1 MNFTKCI
8 KLNPKTTQ
16 MINRTNFYISIKL
29 NLFNE
34 ISDKQK
40 QGMDA
45 ILDYWENN
53 GFHDGRHLAY
63 IFATAYHETARTMQ
77 PIEEYGKG
85 KTRPYG
91 KPHAITGQTYYGR
104 GFVQLTWIDNYEKAG
119 NLVGVNLV
127 IFPGLACH
135 LDYATKIL
143 VEGMISGL
151 FTGKKLSDYFN
162 DTKEDPIN
170 ARRIINSLDKAE
182 LIAGYYYKFLN
193 AITG

>member
-1 MNFTKCI
+1 
-8 KLNPKTTQ
+8 

-29 NLFNE
+29 NLFKE

-91 KPHAITGQTYYGR
+91 RKQKYSGEKYTTPDNIYYGR
-104 GFVQLTWIDNYEKAG
+104 GHTQNTWFEIYEKLTKLAKKQG
-119 NLVGVNLV
+119 KDWDFLNNPELLLQMEQSVWAT
-127 IFPGLACH
+127 FTAMETGL
-135 LDYATKIL
+135 Y
-143 VEGMISGL
+143 
-151 FTGKKLSDYFN
+151 TGKKLSDYFN
-162 DTKEDPIN
+162 DTKEDPIG
-170 ARRIINSLDKAE
+170 ARRIINGTDKAE

-193 AITG
+193 AIVG

>member
-1 MNFTKCI
+1 
-8 KLNPKTTQ
+8 
-16 MINRTNFYISIKL
+16 MINRTNYYASIKL
-29 NLFNE
+29 NLFKSE
-34 ISDKQK
+34 ITPKQK

-63 IFATAYHETARTMQ
+63 IMATTIHETARTMQ

-91 KPHAITGQTYYGR
+91 KPHPVTGKTYYGR
-104 GFVQLTWIDNYEKAG
+104 GFVQLTWHDNYVKAG
-119 NLVGVNLV
+119 QLVGADLVNN
-127 IFPGLACH
+127 PELACD
-135 LDYATKIL
+135 LNYATQIL
-143 VEGMISGL
+143 VEGMIIGF

-170 ARRIINSLDKAE
+170 ARKIINSLDKAE

-193 AITG
+193 AIIN

>member
-1 MNFTKCI
+1 
-8 KLNPKTTQ
+8 

-29 NLFNE
+29 NLFKTE
-34 ISDKQK
+34 LTPKQIE
-40 QGMDA
+40 GMDA
-45 ILDYWENN
+45 ILTYWENN

-63 IFATAYHETARTMQ
+63 VFATAAWETDKTMQ

-91 KPHAITGQTYYGR
+91 RKQKYSGEKYTTPDKIYFGR
-104 GFVQLTWIDNYEKAG
+104 GHTQNTWFEIYEKLTKLAKKQG
-119 NLVGVNLV
+119 KDWDFLNNPELLLQMEQSVWATFTAMGT
-127 IFPGLACH
+127 GL
-135 LDYATKIL
+135 Y
-143 VEGMISGL
+143 
-151 FTGKKLSDYFN
+151 TGKKLSDYFN

-193 AITG
+193 AIIG

>member
-1 MNFTKCI
+1 
-8 KLNPKTTQ
+8 

-29 NLFNE
+29 NLFKE

-63 IFATAYHETARTMQ
+63 ILATTFHETARTMQ

-91 KPHAITGQTYYGR
+91 KPHPITGLTYYGR

-119 NLVGVNLV
+119 KLIGFDLVNH
-127 IFPGLACH
+127 PKLACNIEF
-135 LDYATKIL
+135 ATKIL

-170 ARRIINSLDKAE
+170 ARRIINSLDKAK

-193 AITG
+193 AIIG